1 MRKYCKACGYQIE
14 QNAEKCTNC
23 SQSDFYIA
31 QDTTQDDLEVQDGLM
46 KKKYTVCTV
55 CGSKSIGALEH
66 CPVCGVPVGKSCRII
81 EDISVL
87 NSISVND
94 YFTIT
99 SISANAEFLEAMIA
113 LKEKDIIEYELKMS
127 QFRNQAQQIE
137 QTKPKTKE
145 KPITCPKC
153 GSTSIISGTRGF
165 TFTTGFFGSGNYRKV
180 CENCGYKWKPGSLS
194 ESFDRAWFGNK

>member
-1 MRKYCKACGYQIE
+1 MRGAVMKGEIKYCTSCAKTGRDVLIRTS
-14 QNAEKCTNC
+14 EK
-23 SQSDFYIA
+23 
-31 QDTTQDDLEVQDGLM
+31 
-46 KKKYTVCTV
+46 
-55 CGSKSIGALEH
+55 
-66 CPVCGVPVGKSCRII
+66 
-81 EDISVL
+81 
-87 NSISVND
+87 
-94 YFTIT
+94 
-99 SISANAEFLEAMIA
+99 NAEFVKGFIFTSDKNVNNCPHCGMPLCDVPITIDDFATIRTVSNYNRELLEAMIA